1 MLVDIGSLDGTM
13 EEIASLGGTAK
24 SLHADVSVETD
35 TVKMAEET
43 VNTFGTI
50 DILINNAAVV
60 YGLTRRPFH
69 EIDSNDWDKVMSV
82 NVKGSWLCT
91 KAVFPHMKKQ
101 GNGKII
107 NLSSET
113 FFTGSH
119 GFVHY
124 VASKGAIVGLTRA
137 LAIELGPH
145 NINCNAVA
153 PGFTDTESSRS
164 IADINQYDVA
174 RTPLKRLQQPEDLV
188 GAVIFLAS
196 DDSDFITG
204 QTLLVDGGQ
213 GHALG
218 VCCGIPRLRGTF
230 PVPWH
235 DYVYVESFATSS
247 WHGWASEG

>member
-1 MLVDIGSLDGTM
+1 MRLKDKTAIVTGAAQGLGKTFSVALAGEGAKVVLVDIGSLDGTM
-13 EEIASLGGTAK
+13 GEIESLGGTAK
-24 SLHADVSVETD
+24 GFYADVSVEDD
-35 TVKMAEET
+35 TMRMAEET
-43 VNTFGTI
+43 VNTFGRI

-60 YGLTRRPFH
+60 YGLTRQPFH
-69 EIDSNDWDKVMSV
+69 EIKSNDWDKVMSV

-91 KAVFPHMKKQ
+91 KAVFPYMKKQ
-101 GNGKII
+101 GSGKII

-153 PGFTDTESSRS
+153 PGFADTESSRT
-164 IADINQYDVA
+164 IADVHKYDVD
-174 RTPLKRLQQPEDLV
+174 RTPLKRLLQPEDLV

-196 DDSDFITG
+196 DESDFVTG
-204 QTLLVDGGQ
+204 QTLLVDGGRVM
-213 GHALG
+213 H
-218 VCCGIPRLRGTF
+218 
-230 PVPWH
+230 
-235 DYVYVESFATSS
+235 
-247 WHGWASEG
+247 